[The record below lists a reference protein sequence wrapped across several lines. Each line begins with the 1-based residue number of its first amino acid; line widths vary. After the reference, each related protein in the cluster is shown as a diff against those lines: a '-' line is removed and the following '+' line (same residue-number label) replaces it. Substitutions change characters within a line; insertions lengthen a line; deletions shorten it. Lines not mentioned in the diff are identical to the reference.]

1 MVQKKSIISV
11 TDRCGVWT
19 VRLFH
24 LYKGFNRKQA
34 KTGTFVKGSVQTAR
48 PDNWIG
54 RTSKVHGIIIGTRS
68 QIKKKDGSKL
78 FFFLNTV
85 VLLKKR
91 MTPRGKEIAG
101 PIVFSLRKRKFRASF
116 PGIV

>member
-11 TDRCGVWT
+11 ADKCGVWT

-24 LYKGFNRKQA
+24 LYKGFNRKVA
-34 KTGTFVKGSVQTAR
+34 FSGTFIKASVQTTR

-54 RTSKVHGIIIGTRS
+54 KTSKVHGIIIGTRS

-78 FFFLNTV
+78 FFKINTT

-116 PGIV
+116 PGII